1 MASTLHSAVLRSHL
15 ASTLVGALL
24 VSAAVVC
31 QAEERRNWFDVPF
44 DQAISGLLACPRPEG
59 PLIAE
64 AEMKLQ
70 AHARIER
77 GTSCWLQKKCEDSNA
92 YRRDA
97 EVQSRVLQALR
108 DDRRFASA
116 SVWITTE
123 RRFVT
128 VQGCM
133 RAAAQR
139 RALLQRVRATPGVEL
154 VTDQLQVG
162 TRAPPRWKV
171 DPAWQR

>member
-1 MASTLHSAVLRSHL
+1 MLGPLHRFASL
-15 ASTLVGALL
+15 GALL
-24 VSAAVVC
+24 VCMAAAC
-31 QAEERRNWFDVPF
+31 PAQERRNWFDVPF
-44 DQAISGLLACPRPEG
+44 NQAQGGLPACPRPEG
-59 PLIAE
+59 PLITE

-108 DDRRFASA
+108 DERRFASA

-128 VQGCM
+128 VQGCT
-133 RAAAQR
+133 RAAAQW
-139 RALLQRVRATPGVEL
+139 RALLERVRATPGVDL

-171 DPAWQR
+171 DPTWQR